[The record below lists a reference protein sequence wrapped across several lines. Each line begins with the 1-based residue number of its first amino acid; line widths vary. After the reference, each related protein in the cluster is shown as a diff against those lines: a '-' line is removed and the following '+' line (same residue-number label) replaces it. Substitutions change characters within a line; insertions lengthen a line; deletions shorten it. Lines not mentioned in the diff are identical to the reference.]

1 MTIAAQDHQHVVRD
15 VADALSVVRA
25 HGLRLTG
32 ARRILLEALFAVDRP
47 ATAEEIAAGLG
58 GALPASDLASVYRN
72 LETLERIGLV
82 RHVHF
87 GHGAGLYE
95 LSRAQRHEYALCE
108 HCRLAIAVP
117 AHELDG
123 VRSLLERIVGVE
135 AEFSHFPIVG
145 LCRSWR
151 RTGDRLPERSDHAH
165 P

>member
-1 MTIAAQDHQHVVRD
+1 MAVAAQDHQHVVRD

-47 ATAEEIAAGLG
+47 AAAEEIAAGLDG
-58 GALPASDLASVYRN
+58 TLPASDLASVYRN

-95 LSRAQRHEYALCE
+95 VTRAQRHEYALCE
-108 HCRLAIAVP
+108 RCRSTIAVP
-117 AHELDG
+117 ANELDD
-123 VRSLLERIVGVE
+123 VRATLERIVGIE
-135 AEFSHFPIVG
+135 AEFSHLPIVG
-145 LCRSWR
+145 LCRGCR
-151 RTGDRLPERSDHAH
+151 RAGDRLTERSEHAH